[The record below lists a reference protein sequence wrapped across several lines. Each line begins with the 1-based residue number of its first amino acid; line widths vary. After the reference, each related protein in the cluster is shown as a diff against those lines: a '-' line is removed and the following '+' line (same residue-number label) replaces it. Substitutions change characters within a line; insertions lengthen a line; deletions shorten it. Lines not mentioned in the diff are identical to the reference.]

1 MTCTR
6 CATATLPADRSMAFG
21 RFSREAPAAPM
32 GDINMTPL
40 IDVMLVLLVIFM
52 VTAPF
57 MVSAVRVALPQADAQ
72 LAPPPPAPLVVHI
85 DKTGQVFVQDLPVDA
100 TQVRAALALAAMA
113 DPDTEIQLRADTAV
127 PYGRVAE
134 FMALAQAAGLGR
146 IGFVTEAAPPSLR

>member
-1 MTCTR
+1 
-6 CATATLPADRSMAFG
+6 MAFG
-21 RFSREAPAAPM
+21 RFPRATPAPAAPM

-57 MVSAVRVALPQADAQ
+57 MVSAVRVALPQAEAQ
-72 LAPPPPAPLVVHI
+72 LAPPPRAPLVVHI
-85 DKTGQVFVQDLPVDA
+85 DKTGQVFIEDRALDA
-100 TQVRAALALAAMA
+100 TQLRAALSQAATA
-113 DPDTEIQLRADTAV
+113 APDTEIQLRADVAV

-146 IGFVTEAAPPSLR
+146 IGFVTEAAPQGLP

>member
-1 MTCTR
+1 
-6 CATATLPADRSMAFG
+6 MAFG

-57 MVSAVRVALPQADAQ
+57 MVSAVRVALPQADAKI
-72 LAPPPPAPLVVHI
+72 APPPPAPLVVHI

>member
-1 MTCTR
+1 
-6 CATATLPADRSMAFG
+6 
-21 RFSREAPAAPM
+21 M

-57 MVSAVRVALPQADAQ
+57 MVSAVRVALPQAEAQ
-72 LAPPPPAPLVVHI
+72 PAPPPRAPLVVHI
-85 DKTGQVFVQDLPVDA
+85 DKTGQVFMQARALDA
-100 TQVRAALALAAMA
+100 TQLRAALSQAAA
-113 DPDTEIQLRADTAV
+113 AVPDTEIQLRADAAV

-146 IGFVTEAAPPSLR
+146 IGFVTEPAPQTLP

>member
-1 MTCTR
+1 
-6 CATATLPADRSMAFG
+6 
-21 RFSREAPAAPM
+21 M

-146 IGFVTEAAPPSLR
+146 IGFVTEAALPSLR

>member
-1 MTCTR
+1 
-6 CATATLPADRSMAFG
+6 
-21 RFSREAPAAPM
+21 M

-57 MVSAVRVALPQADAQ
+57 MVSAVRVALPQAEAQ
-72 LAPPPPAPLVVHI
+72 IAPPPRAPLVVHI
-85 DKTGQVFVQDLPVDA
+85 DKAGQVFIQDRTLDA
-100 TQVRAALALAAMA
+100 TQLRAALSQAAA
-113 DPDTEIQLRADTAV
+113 VAPDTEIQLRADAAV

-146 IGFVTEAAPPSLR
+146 IGFVTEAARQSLP

>member
-1 MTCTR
+1 
-6 CATATLPADRSMAFG
+6 MAFG

-100 TQVRAALALAAMA
+100 TQVRAALALVAIA
-113 DPDTEIQLRADTAV
+113 DPDTEIQLRADMAV

>member
-1 MTCTR
+1 
-6 CATATLPADRSMAFG
+6 
-21 RFSREAPAAPM
+21 M

-72 LAPPPPAPLVVHI
+72 LASPPPEPLVVHI

-100 TQVRAALALAAMA
+100 AQVRAALALAAIA

-146 IGFVTEAAPPSLR
+146 IGFVTEAAPPGLR

>member
-1 MTCTR
+1 
-6 CATATLPADRSMAFG
+6 
-21 RFSREAPAAPM
+21 M

-127 PYGRVAE
+127 PYGSVAE

>member
-1 MTCTR
+1 
-6 CATATLPADRSMAFG
+6 
-21 RFSREAPAAPM
+21 M

-134 FMALAQAAGLGR
+134 LMALAQAAGLGR

>member
-1 MTCTR
+1 
-6 CATATLPADRSMAFG
+6 MAFG
-21 RFSREAPAAPM
+21 RFARSAPAAPM

-57 MVSAVRVALPQADAQ
+57 MVSAVRVALPQADAK

-85 DKTGQVFVQDLPVDA
+85 DKTGQVFIQDRALDA
-100 TQVRAALALAAMA
+100 TQLRAALSQAAA
-113 DPDTEIQLRADTAV
+113 VAPDTEIQLRADAAV

-146 IGFVTEAAPPSLR
+146 IGFVTEPAPQTLP

>member
-1 MTCTR
+1 
-6 CATATLPADRSMAFG
+6 MAFG

-40 IDVMLVLLVIFM
+40 IDVMLVLLVIFI

-134 FMALAQAAGLGR
+134 FMALAQAAGLAR
-146 IGFVTEAAPPSLR
+146 IGFVTEAAPPSLP

>member
-1 MTCTR
+1 
-6 CATATLPADRSMAFG
+6 MAFG

-32 GDINMTPL
+32 GDITMTPL

-100 TQVRAALALAAMA
+100 TQVRAALALAAIA

-146 IGFVTEAAPPSLR
+146 IGFVTEAAPPGLR

>member
-1 MTCTR
+1 
-6 CATATLPADRSMAFG
+6 MAFG

-100 TQVRAALALAAMA
+100 AQVRAALALAAIA

-146 IGFVTEAAPPSLR
+146 IGFVTEAAPQSLR

>member
-1 MTCTR
+1 
-6 CATATLPADRSMAFG
+6 
-21 RFSREAPAAPM
+21 M

-57 MVSAVRVALPQADAQ
+57 MVSAVRVALPQAEAQ
-72 LAPPPPAPLVVHI
+72 PAPPPRAPLVVHI
-85 DKTGQVFVQDLPVDA
+85 DKTGQVFIQDRALDA
-100 TQVRAALALAAMA
+100 TQLRAALSQAAAAAL
-113 DPDTEIQLRADTAV
+113 DTEIQLRADVAV

-146 IGFVTEAAPPSLR
+146 IGFVTEPAPQTLP

>member
-1 MTCTR
+1 
-6 CATATLPADRSMAFG
+6 
-21 RFSREAPAAPM
+21 
-32 GDINMTPL
+32 MTPL

-134 FMALAQAAGLGR
+134 FMALAQAAGLAR
-146 IGFVTEAAPPSLR
+146 IGFVTEAAPPSLP